1 MNFLS
6 NLKIGARLGA
16 AFGVLIVLLLALG
29 TLGALTS
36 RQLAADLATTTG
48 TELQAMRGAYELQLH
63 AATIARASRELL
75 IFDTAGP
82 IKRAKQAIADALKA
96 SQSTFDTLATA
107 DAASERVKAVQAA
120 KTGYEAAVAKFLTTV
135 EAGNPEESRTVLLME
150 LRPVQ
155 ATYEKALGEWA
166 VAVKDSTEAR
176 AAKGA
181 GDARVAI
188 AVLAAASLVGVA
200 LAVVA
205 WIVLSRSIRL
215 PLLRAVAAAEQIK
228 AGDLTQRIDAR
239 GNDEIAQLLRAI
251 DDMQHHLQG
260 VIEDVLRSARD
271 VATSSDELAQGN
283 VELSQRT
290 EQSAGSLQQTAS
302 AVEQIAVTAASS
314 SSKSGQASTV
324 AGRAKDAV
332 VEGGA
337 AVDTLVE
344 TMSRI
349 AGSSARIK
357 DIISVIDGIAFQTNI
372 LALNAAVEA
381 ARAGEHGRGFAVVA
395 GEVRT
400 LAARAGNAAKEI
412 KTLIDDSAE
421 RVQDGTQTVGAFG
434 ERIKTIV
441 SEVVN
446 VRQLIEEVAVASQ
459 QQEQGMAS
467 VNGSVGELD
476 QNVQR
481 NAALVEEIA
490 ATAESLKSNAKRLV
504 DTVEFFRLP
513 QSGTA
518 HA

>member
-1 MNFLS
+1 MSFLA

-29 TLGALTS
+29 ALGGLTS
-36 RQLAADLATTTG
+36 RQLAADLAATAG
-48 TELQAMRGAYELQLH
+48 RDLQTMRGAYELQLH

-82 IKRAKQAIADALKA
+82 IKRAKQAIADALKS
-96 SQSTFDTLATA
+96 SQGTFDELAAA
-107 DAASERVKAVQAA
+107 DSASDRVQAVRTA
-120 KTGYEAAVAKFLTTV
+120 KSAYEAAVAKFLTTV
-135 EAGNPEESRTVLLME
+135 EAGNPEETRSVLLME

-155 ATYEKALGEWA
+155 ASYEKALVDWA
-166 VAVKDSTEAR
+166 TAVKQGTEAR
-176 AAKGA
+176 AATA
-181 GDARVAI
+181 AADARLAILVLVVASAI
-188 AVLAAASLVGVA
+188 GVA
-200 LAVVA
+200 LAIGA
-205 WIVLSRSIRL
+205 WRVLSRSIRL

-228 AGDLTQRIDAR
+228 AGDLTTRIEAK
-239 GNDEIAQLLRAI
+239 GHDEIAQLLRAI

-290 EQSAGSLQQTAS
+290 EQSAGSLAQTAS
-302 AVEQIAVTAASS
+302 AVEQIAATAASS
-314 SSKSGQASTV
+314 NAKSDQASRV

-344 TMSRI
+344 TMGRI
-349 AGSSARIK
+349 AGASARIK
-357 DIISVIDGIAFQTNI
+357 DIIGVIDGIAFQTNI

-395 GEVRT
+395 GEVRS
-400 LAARAGNAAKEI
+400 LAARASSAAREI
-412 KTLIDDSAE
+412 KSLIDDSAE
-421 RVQDGTQTVGAFG
+421 RVQDGTELVGAFG
-434 ERIKTIV
+434 ERIKGIV
-441 SEVVN
+441 GEVVS

-467 VNGSVGELD
+467 VNGSVGDLD

-513 QSGTA
+513 PASGRVA
-518 HA
+518 

>member
-1 MNFLS
+1 MNFLA

-29 TLGALTS
+29 ALGGLTS

-48 TELQAMRGAYELQLH
+48 RDLQTMRGAYELQLH

-96 SQSTFDTLATA
+96 SQATFDELV
-107 DAASERVKAVQAA
+107 AAEAGSERVKAVQAA
-120 KTGYEAAVAKFLTTV
+120 KTAYEGAVSKFLTTV
-135 EAGNPEESRTVLLME
+135 EAGNPEETRTVLLME

-155 ATYEKALGEWA
+155 ATYEKGLVEWA
-166 VAVKDSTEAR
+166 SEVKQATEAR
-176 AAKGA
+176 AESGAK
-181 GDARVAI
+181 DARLAI
-188 AVLAAASLVGVA
+188 VMLVAASAVGVG

-205 WIVLSRSIRL
+205 WLVLSRSIRL

-228 AGDLTQRIDAR
+228 AGDLTTRIEAR
-239 GNDEIAQLLRAI
+239 GSDEIAQLLRAI

-302 AVEQIAVTAASS
+302 AVEQIAATAASS
-314 SSKSGQASTV
+314 NAKSDQASRV

-357 DIISVIDGIAFQTNI
+357 DIIGVIDGIAFQTNI

-395 GEVRT
+395 GEVRS
-400 LAARAGNAAKEI
+400 LAARASSAAKEI
-412 KTLIDDSAE
+412 KGLIDDSAE
-421 RVQDGTQTVGAFG
+421 RVQDGTQLVGAFG
-434 ERIKTIV
+434 DRIKSIV
-441 SEVVN
+441 AEVVD

-467 VNGSVGELD
+467 VNGSVGDLD

-513 QSGTA
+513 QGAS
-518 HA
+518 HAA

>member
-1 MNFLS
+1 MNLLM
-6 NLKIGARLGA
+6 NLKIGARLGV
-16 AFGVLIVLLLALG
+16 AFGLLIVLLLALG
-29 TLGALTS
+29 TLGGLTA
-36 RQLAADLATTTG
+36 RQLAGDLSTTTG
-48 TELQAMRGAYELQLH
+48 GDLQAMRGAYELQLH

-82 IKRAKQAIADALKA
+82 LKRAKQSIADALKG
-96 SQSTFDTLATA
+96 SETTFSALAA
-107 DAASERVKAVQAA
+107 GSSDARILAVK
-120 KTGYEAAVAKFLTTV
+120 KSKGEYEAAVAKFLTTA
-135 EAGNPEESRTVLLME
+135 EAGNPDESRSVLLME

-155 ATYEKALGEWA
+155 AAYEKGLTEWA
-166 VAVKDSTEAR
+166 VAVKGSTEAR
-176 AAKGA
+176 AAAGA
-181 GDARVAI
+181 SHAQFAI
-188 AVLAAASLVGVA
+188 LILAAASLVGVA
-200 LAVVA
+200 VAFVA
-205 WIVLSRSIRL
+205 WLVISRSIRL

-228 AGDLTQRIDAR
+228 AGDLTTRIDVR

-260 VIEDVLRSARD
+260 VIENVLRSARD
-271 VATSSDELAQGN
+271 VATSSDELSHGN
-283 VELSQRT
+283 IELSQRT

-314 SSKSGQASTV
+314 STKSGQASTV

-337 AVDTLVE
+337 AVDKLVE
-344 TMSRI
+344 TMNRI

-395 GEVRT
+395 GEVRS
-400 LAARAGNAAKEI
+400 LAARASSAAREI

-421 RVQDGTQTVGAFG
+421 RVQDGTQTVGDFG
-434 ERIKTIV
+434 QRIKTIV
-441 SEVVN
+441 AEVVN

-459 QQEQGMAS
+459 QQEQGMS
-467 VNGSVGELD
+467 TVNSSVGELD

-513 QSGTA
+513 AANPSA
-518 HA
+518 